1 MRYFVGI
8 DLHSDSNYTGVIDK
22 KDSRIFGK
30 KLPNDLGAILKE
42 LKPFKKEI
50 QGIVVESTYNWYWLV
65 DGFTGGEIQGTPG
78 KSCRNAA
85 VFWHEVHG

>member
-30 KLPNDLGAILKE
+30 KLPNDLGVILKE
-42 LKPFKKEI
+42 LDPFRKEI
-50 QGIVVESTYNWYWLV
+50 EGIVVESTYNWQSTINSTTNNRRV
-65 DGFTGGEIQGTPG
+65 NPSSSSGERRCG
-78 KSCRNAA
+78 K
-85 VFWHEVHG
+85 

>member
-30 KLPNDLGAILKE
+30 KLPNDSA
-42 LKPFKKEI
+42 F
-50 QGIVVESTYNWYWLV
+50 S
-65 DGFTGGEIQGTPG
+65 
-78 KSCRNAA
+78 
-85 VFWHEVHG
+85 